1 MGEQINRNNDK
12 LIEEVGGRTTA
23 QNTTG
28 GSSTDTTAKSG
39 GNRGNRSGGSGG
51 SGGKTTD
58 EQKVV
63 PTMVNVDVEEQKR
76 LERNRKRRERYQQ
89 QKAEG
94 TLKPKK
100 VNTKKKATDGTLG
113 TEQITN
119 LLKTVSM
126 LIASRPNQQHWLL
139 SDAEIKSLAE
149 PITKILQESKA
160 FESIGE
166 HSNGIALSIACITI
180 LLPRALKSIMD
191 LNEKKKKEKEVKNNV
206 RLLRNKTKNNSD
218 DRGND
223 RPTTANGKNNSNNE
237 YWFGQAISY

>member
-1 MGEQINRNNDK
+1 MGEQTNRNNDE
-12 LIEEVGGRTTA
+12 LIKEVGGRTTGE
-23 QNTTG
+23 NTKG
-28 GSSTDTTAKSG
+28 GSSTDTTAENRRS
-39 GNRGNRSGGSGG
+39 RGNRSGGSGG

-58 EQKVV
+58 EQKVI

-100 VNTKKKATDGTLG
+100 VNTKKKATDETLG

-119 LLKTVSM
+119 LLKTVSI
-126 LIASRPNQQHWLL
+126 LIASRPNQSHWLL
-139 SDAEIKSLAE
+139 SDAEIKSLVE
-149 PITKILQESKA
+149 PITKILQDSKA

-166 HSNGIALSIACITI
+166 HSNSIALCIACVTI
-180 LLPRALKSIMD
+180 LLPRAIKSIMD

-223 RPTTANGKNNSNNE
+223 RNTSTNGKNNSDNE